1 MSNPQISAPDPTG
14 AEAAGTAPAGAASG
28 RLQLR
33 TIAVRVAIGSLIVA
47 ALLCAVWVMFG
58 GQNGIITR
66 ALLTVALFAAFAGV
80 ALFDARAVDRRPQWY
95 SLASMISWVFLLL
108 AGAVKIWM
116 PWHSPVGEQISW
128 QSATDNVGT
137 RVAELIGIAV
147 VVRLALLHT
156 RIFLRAAER
165 YVTTFTRSIAAVT
178 TALVWGLAVM
188 LVLPLLLSHL
198 YFYDFYWRSVVAV
211 TILAA
216 LGSALIPL
224 LNAIYAPRTSAQAAP
239 PLAYDPRFAQPY
251 GGAQAPQQQY
261 APQYGQYSGQ
271 QYGQQYGQDPNALGA
286 AGQHAQ
292 GLPSASIQP
301 VQPVQPA
308 WPTYV
313 DGLTPLPV
321 LPDGSPDYNA
331 YYTGY
336 PTYPAPTGAPVELA
350 PEQLAALPVPA
361 AQPQAQEAPE
371 VPGEPEAP
379 GVPTAPGAPGAPTA
393 PTAPPAPPAQ
403 PQAPPVVPPA

>member
-1 MSNPQISAPDPTG
+1 MSNPQFSAPDPAASG
-14 AEAAGTAPAGAASG
+14 AAAAGAAPAGETPTG
-28 RLQLR
+28 KLQLR
-33 TIAVRVAIGSLIVA
+33 TIAIRVAIGSLIVA

-116 PWHSPVGEQISW
+116 PWYSVLGEQISW
-128 QSATDNVGT
+128 QSPTDNVAT

-165 YVTTFTRSIAAVT
+165 YVTPFTRSLAAVT

-198 YFYDFYWRSVVAV
+198 YFYDFDWRSVVAV

-224 LNAIYAPRTSAQAAP
+224 LNGIYAPRKRAQAVAP
-239 PLAYDPRFAQPY
+239 VAYDPRYAPAA
-251 GGAQAPQQQY
+251 GAQQSAPQP
-261 APQYGQYSGQ
+261 APQG
-271 QYGQQYGQDPNALGA
+271 YGQQYAAHDPYAQNAYGQNTY
-286 AGQHAQ
+286 AQ
-292 GLPSASIQP
+292 GVQGGAIQP
-301 VQPVQPA
+301 AQPVQPA

-313 DGLTPLPV
+313 DGVTPLPV

-336 PTYPAPTGAPVELA
+336 PTYPAPTGAPVDLA
-350 PEQLAALPVPA
+350 PEQQAELPAPTAHV
-361 AQPQAQEAPE
+361 EVPE
-371 VPGEPEAP
+371 VPETPEVPVAP
-379 GVPTAPGAPGAPTA
+379 AAPGAPAAPAAPTS
-393 PTAPPAPPAQ
+393 PPAPPTS
-403 PQAPPVVPPA
+403 PQVPPVTPPA

>member
-1 MSNPQISAPDPTG
+1 MSNPQFSAPDS
-14 AEAAGTAPAGAASG
+14 AASG
-28 RLQLR
+28 APAAGGAQAGEVAAGKLQLR
-33 TIAVRVAIGSLIVA
+33 TIAIRVAIGSLIVA

-116 PWHSPVGEQISW
+116 PWHSAIGEQISW
-128 QSATDNVGT
+128 QSPTDNVAT

-165 YVTTFTRSIAAVT
+165 YVTPFTRSLAAVT

-224 LNAIYAPRTSAQAAP
+224 LNGIYAPRKRAQAAP
-239 PLAYDPRFAQPY
+239 PVAYDPRYAPGYGAQQAVQPY
-251 GGAQAPQQQY
+251 AQQY
-261 APQYGQYSGQ
+261 APQ
-271 QYGQQYGQDPNALGA
+271 DPYALTA
-286 AGQHAQ
+286 AGQGAPAQ
-292 GLPSASIQP
+292 PM
-301 VQPVQPA
+301 QPVQPA

-313 DGLTPLPV
+313 DGMTPLPV

-336 PTYPAPTGAPVELA
+336 PTYPAPTGAPVEPAPVEPAPVEPA
-350 PEQLAALPVPA
+350 PEPGGVLHPEQPEQA
-361 AQPQAQEAPE
+361 AQPEAPE
-371 VPGEPEAP
+371 GPGAS
-379 GVPTAPGAPGAPTA
+379 VAPGAPPAPVG
-393 PTAPPAPPAQ
+393 PPAPPAPPAA
-403 PQAPPVVPPA
+403 PQVPPVVPPA